1 MDFSLNEEQRAIED
15 AIGDICDK
23 FDDDYWYRADKEKKF
38 PYEFSDALVQ
48 SGWMGVTIP
57 QENGGAG
64 LGITEASIILKRIGR
79 LGLAAVS
86 SVHINLFGPHPVVVF
101 GTPEQKARM
110 LPPLIE
116 GKDRTCFG
124 VTEPNVGLDTARIKT
139 FAVRKGERYVVNG
152 QKVWTSTAQIAN
164 KILLITRTTKYED
177 AARPTDGLTLFYTD
191 FDRSKITVREIEKMG
206 RHAVDSNEI
215 FIDNLEIPVEDR
227 IGEEGKG
234 FSYLLHGLNPER
246 IVTAGSL
253 VGGGQAVIDKAAKYA
268 AERIVFD
275 RPIGMNQGI
284 QHPLAD
290 CWMRLQAA
298 ETMMYKA
305 ATLYDAGKPCGL
317 EANTAKYLAGDAYF
331 ESAARAVRTL
341 GGFGYAK
348 EYHVERYYREAILG
362 LIAPVS
368 HELILCHVAERAL
381 GLPKSY

>member
-1 MDFSLNEEQRAIED
+1 MDFSLTDEQREIED
-15 AIGDICDK
+15 AIGAICDK
-23 FDDDYWYRADKEKKF
+23 FDDNYWYKADKEKRF
-38 PYEFSDALVQ
+38 PQEFVDALVG

-57 QENGGAG
+57 EEYGGAG

-86 SVHINLFGPHPVVVF
+86 SVHINLFGPHPVVVA

-116 GKDRTCFG
+116 GKDRTTFG
-124 VTEPNVGLDTARIKT
+124 VTEPNVGLDTLRIKT
-139 FAVRKGERYVVNG
+139 FAVRKGDRYIVNG
-152 QKVWTSTAQIAN
+152 QKVWNSTAQRAN

-191 FDRSKITVREIEKMG
+191 FDRSKISVREIEKMG

-215 FIDNLEIPVEDR
+215 FIDNLEVPVEDR

-246 IVTAGSL
+246 IVSAASIVGSGL
-253 VGGGQAVIDKAAKYA
+253 AVIDKAAKYA
-268 AERIVFD
+268 AERIVFN

-298 ETMMYKA
+298 ETMMFKA
-305 ATLYDAGKPCGL
+305 AALYDARKPCGL
-317 EANTAKYLAGDAYF
+317 EANTAKYLAGDAYL
-331 ESAARAVRTL
+331 EAAQRAVRTH

-348 EYHVERYYREAILG
+348 EFHVERYYREAILSV
-362 LIAPVS
+362 IAPVS
-368 HELILCHVAERAL
+368 HELILCHVAEKAL

>member
-1 MDFSLNEEQRAIED
+1 MNFSLSDEQQAIED
-15 AIGDICDK
+15 AIGAICDK
-23 FDDDYWYRADKEKKF
+23 FDDNFWLKADNEKKF

-57 QENGGAG
+57 EEYGGAG

-110 LPPLIE
+110 LPPLIA
-116 GKDRTCFG
+116 GKDRTSFG
-124 VTEPNVGLDTARIKT
+124 VTEPNVGLDTLRIKT
-139 FAVRKGERYVVNG
+139 FAVRKGDRYIVNG
-152 QKVWTSTAQIAN
+152 QKVWNSTAQIAN

-191 FDRSKITVREIEKMG
+191 FDRSKIAVREIAKMG

-227 IGEEGKG
+227 IGEEGQG
-234 FSYLLHGLNPER
+234 FKYLLHGLNPER
-246 IVTAGSL
+246 IVSAASL

-268 AERIVFD
+268 CERIVFD
-275 RPIGMNQGI
+275 RPIGKNQGI

-298 ETMMYKA
+298 ETMMFKA
-305 ATLYDAGKPCGL
+305 AALYDAGKPCGL
-317 EANTAKYLAGDAYF
+317 EANTAKYLAGDAFF
-331 ESAARAVRTL
+331 ESATRAVRTH

-348 EYHVERYYREAILG
+348 EFHVERYYREAILG

-368 HELILCHVAERAL
+368 HELILCHIAEKAL

>member
-1 MDFSLNEEQRAIED
+1 MDFSLSDEQLAIED
-15 AIGDICDK
+15 AIGAICDK
-23 FDDDYWYRADKEKKF
+23 FDQNYWYKADKEKRF
-38 PYEFSDALVQ
+38 PDEFVQALVE

-57 QENGGAG
+57 EEYGGAG

-86 SVHINLFGPHPVVVF
+86 SVHINLFGPHPVIVA

-110 LPPLIE
+110 LPPLIS
-116 GKDRTCFG
+116 GKDRTTFG
-124 VTEPNVGLDTARIKT
+124 VTEPNVGLDTLRIKT
-139 FAVRKGERYVVNG
+139 FAVRKGDRYIVNG
-152 QKVWTSTAQIAN
+152 QKVWNSTAQIAN

-177 AARPTDGLTLFYTD
+177 AARKTDGLTLFYTD
-191 FDRSKITVREIEKMG
+191 FDRTKISVREIEKMG

-246 IVTAGSL
+246 IVSAASIT
-253 VGGGQAVIDKAAKYA
+253 GGGLAVIDMAAKYA
-268 AERIVFD
+268 SERIVFD
-275 RPIGMNQGI
+275 RPIGKNQGI

-305 ATLYDAGKPCGL
+305 AALYDAGKPCGL
-317 EANTAKYLAGDAYF
+317 EANTAKYLAGDAYV
-331 ESAARAVRTL
+331 EAAQRAVRTH

-348 EYHVERYYREAILG
+348 EFHVERYYREAILSV
-362 LIAPVS
+362 IAPVS
-368 HELILCHVAERAL
+368 HELILCHIAEKAL